1 MPGLGDGADI
11 DSGIEVAVISGGG
24 SMKVE
29 ELGGTMGS
37 GSKGISSEPDEV
49 SIVIWL
55 VGLLVDLSVYRM
67 GEHLT
72 ATEGFLCPGK

>member
-1 MPGLGDGADI
+1 MRYGKENAGVGPGLGGSPSMPGLGDGADI

-29 ELGGTMGS
+29 ELWGTMGS

-49 SIVIWL
+49 SIVI
-55 VGLLVDLSVYRM
+55 
-67 GEHLT
+67 
-72 ATEGFLCPGK
+72 